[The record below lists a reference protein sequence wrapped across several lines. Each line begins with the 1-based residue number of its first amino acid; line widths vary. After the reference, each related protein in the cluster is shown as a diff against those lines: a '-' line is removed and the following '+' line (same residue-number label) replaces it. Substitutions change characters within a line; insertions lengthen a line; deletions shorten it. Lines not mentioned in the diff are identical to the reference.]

1 MRMKNEAAVVP
12 VVCAK
17 HPVLQRA
24 YCPAACSTD
33 GECLPWLGASPV
45 LWLAAGWIASAS
57 ASFAAGVVWDREVES
72 AAEALAA
79 GAVWAAPSD
88 GGAAEWSERGSVAA
102 LAGASAG
109 AWCAPRAAS
118 AAAAC
123 PVLGTRV
130 SPDRSSRSSESTP
143 PVLNAT
149 GSPTEL

>member
-33 GECLPWLGASPV
+33 GKCLPWLGSPV
-45 LWLAAGWIASAS
+45 WWLAAGWIASAS
-57 ASFAAGVVWDREVES
+57 ASFAAGVVWGREVES

-88 GGAAEWSERGSVAA
+88 GGAAAWSERGSVAA

>member
-1 MRMKNEAAVVP
+1 MIMNNEAAVVP

-33 GECLPWLGASPV
+33 GKCLPWLGSPV
-45 LWLAAGWIASAS
+45 WWLAAGWIASASASFAAGVVWDCKVDPTS

-88 GGAAEWSERGSVAA
+88 GGAAAWSERGSVAA

-123 PVLGTRV
+123 PVLGT
-130 SPDRSSRSSESTP
+130 
-143 PVLNAT
+143 
-149 GSPTEL
+149 